1 MTSGDLGFL
10 LDIEI
15 PHLGRSATEAQLG
28 LADEFEFEFDLK
40 FDDRVRIRVSS
51 SGFWVIVSV
60 SSLEYPFGDPF
71 SVPFRVHLGTHFRS
85 LWGPIFGSI
94 WGPIWGPKKTTL
106 CNKSIIS
113 IAWGIARGNG
123 GLLPSTDIAQS
134 PSHSLSHPS
143 DGFATTSARRPLRA
157 SVMFILRQK

>member
-1 MTSGDLGFL
+1 MAILWGIARENGGLRTSGSTAQSPSHSLSPPSDGFATTPARGRRL
-10 LDIEI
+10 PVRASVILKYNGRTGEFARRNLFQKKN
-15 PHLGRSATEAQLG
+15 LGRSATEAQLG

-94 WGPIWGPKKTTL
+94 WGPIWGPKKTTWR
-106 CNKSIIS
+106 S
-113 IAWGIARGNG
+113 
-123 GLLPSTDIAQS
+123 
-134 PSHSLSHPS
+134 
-143 DGFATTSARRPLRA
+143 
-157 SVMFILRQK
+157 